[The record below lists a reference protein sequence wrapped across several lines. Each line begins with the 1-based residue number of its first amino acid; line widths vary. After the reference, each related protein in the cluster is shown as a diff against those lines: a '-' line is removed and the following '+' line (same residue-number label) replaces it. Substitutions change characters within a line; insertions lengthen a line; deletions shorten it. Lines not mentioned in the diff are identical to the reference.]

1 MDGLKDL
8 LFRNGSHQNYQL
20 SVSGGNDRTK
30 FYTSVAYTNQEGII
44 YKQGLERFTG
54 NANLTHKFG
63 DFEVQVTSQF
73 SKVDKTKLMKL
84 PPMMD
89 LWPITHSSKALINPL

>member
-1 MDGLKDL
+1 MDGLERPA
-8 LFRNGSHQNYQL
+8 FRNGSHQNYQL

-30 FYTSVAYTNQEGII
+30 FYTSAAYTNQEGII

-73 SKVDKTKLMKL
+73 SK
-84 PPMMD
+84 
-89 LWPITHSSKALINPL
+89 